1 MADIDNKDE
10 LLKLF
15 EETERSYLR
24 RIIDMIKGFKAPK
37 DSLERKKAMIEL
49 QRLGAPIAAI
59 AIVGLA
65 ILAMLV
71 VKFQPPEKVAKFE
84 TKVIEEVPPEELEEE
99 PPEPPEEMPELEEP
113 VEVDVEIDIEAPPT
127 TSVEQSP
134 QPAPFDSV
142 LETPS
147 LVKINVPTSRNPGVR
162 GEKLGSLKG
171 VRSEQYVV
179 GFLRFLALRQDK
191 NTGLWDKSTGTSAIA
206 LLCFLAHGEVPGMS
220 ETGEFDDVV
229 RRAIEGLLKDQITDK
244 SQCQKQKG
252 GNKPEGYHDM
262 RDDQVGYFR
271 HRCKTNYDQMVA
283 VYALAEAYAMTNIP
297 EVKQAVLL
305 ALPPILDGQTP
316 NGGWYYNFFP
326 KYPGKDQEDSSFTSW
341 AVQALK
347 AAKLAKIHVPG
358 PDGRDRVV
366 EALKKSTK
374 GIRQVMNQDGSF
386 GYVNT
391 RKNQYPGLTAAC
403 ALILQMLDQA
413 DHPDCKK
420 ALTYM
425 NGWEPAFEKDH
436 MPTGAGSGAK
446 KQAGNS
452 PQYYCYYL
460 SQVRYNQGEKSKA
473 WNDWHVK
480 QQRLYTA
487 AAINI
492 PAEESGYK
500 DHNGKP
506 QYITYWGLAEGAT
519 TFGGKKMSDKDR
531 LMKDKATKD
540 GKRNG
545 IPVEK
550 LLNVDMASHS
560 SWINQDGD
568 GDNRVLGGCFTAL
581 QLMAYYRYS
590 PLAKG
595 ALTKIEEE
603 VKVQV
608 QDEGGVEIEG
618 LGDL

>member
-1 MADIDNKDE
+1 MADYNENKDE

-15 EETERSYLR
+15 EENERSYLR
-24 RIIDMIKGFKAPK
+24 RIIDMFKGFKAPK
-37 DSLERKKAMIEL
+37 GSLERKKAMIEF
-49 QRLGAPIAAI
+49 QRLGAPLAAI

-65 ILAMLV
+65 ILAMV
-71 VKFQPPEKVAKFE
+71 VIKFQPPEKVVKFE

-162 GEKLGSLKG
+162 GAKLGSMRG

-191 NTGLWDKSTGTSAIA
+191 NTGLWENSTGASAMA

-220 ETGEFDDVV
+220 ETGEFDEVV

-244 SQCQKQKG
+244 SQCKKHG
-252 GNKPEGYHDM
+252 GNTPEHYHNM
-262 RDDQVGYFR
+262 RDDQIGYFKSR
-271 HRCKTNYDQMVA
+271 RPTNYDHMIA
-283 VYALAEAYAMTNIP
+283 VYALSEAYAMTNIP
-297 EVKQAVLL
+297 EIKQAVLL
-305 ALPPILDGQTP
+305 ALQPILDGQTAA
-316 NGGWYYNFFP
+316 GGWYYNFYP
-326 KYPGKDQEDSSFTSW
+326 KYPGKDNEDSSFTSW

-358 PDGRDRVV
+358 PNGSDRVV
-366 EALKKSTK
+366 EALKKSTR
-374 GIRQVMNQDGSF
+374 GIRQLMNADGSF
-386 GYVNT
+386 GYINT
-391 RKNQYPGLTAAC
+391 QKNRYQGLTAAC

-413 DHPDCKK
+413 EHPDCKK
-420 ALTYM
+420 ALAYM
-425 NGWEPAFEKDH
+425 NGWEPTFEKDH
-436 MPTGAGSGAK
+436 MPSGAGSNGK

-460 SQVRYNQGEKSKA
+460 SQVRYNQGERSA
-473 WNDWHVK
+473 QWLDWHQK

-500 DHNGKP
+500 DHKGKA
-506 QYITYWGLAEGAT
+506 QYITYWGLNEGKT
-519 TFGGKKMSDKDR
+519 TFGGKTMTDKER
-531 LMKDKATKD
+531 LLKDKATKS

-550 LLNVDMASHS
+550 LLNVDMATHT
-560 SWINQDGD
+560 SWIGGGD
-568 GDNRVLGGCFTAL
+568 HRVLSGCFTAL

-603 VKVQV
+603 IKVQV
-608 QDEGGVEIEG
+608 EDEGGVEIEG